1 MKKYALALLALL
13 LLLPAVLASGEAL
26 DVAVPEYVRPYAPAE
41 ITVNCPDAGELTLRV
56 SDDYVSY
63 VIATAQAQA
72 GENRIAWDGLGDNA
86 EALQR
91 GAYTLTVTLQT
102 ERDTYVSETPLTV
115 KLAAAALQYLIPSGD
130 TVYAGQDG
138 FLVNYLITASG
149 TMNVQLTAEDAP
161 QTILRTWNI
170 QQTDMLPHIFRW
182 NGQVNNQSV
191 PEGRYVLTFSVKGS
205 AQEPYEVHVA
215 VSHEKAPS
223 APLTVTDRALYL
235 PENLDSDADV
245 WAAMMYPVT
254 VVDVGRLQH
263 QKVFSQPN
271 SKSEVLGTVHGQ
283 SQAVIV
289 LALDQDN
296 GYAKVAA
303 WRHEDGEY
311 IEGYVPQKKL
321 FNVIPAARYG
331 ILIDKNT
338 QIMTIYEDGH
348 KLGQITVSSGLMA
361 QDKLFRETRAGAF
374 LTTDRMINFKSEGY
388 MYNYAIRIDGGNLI
402 HSLGC
407 KLRGAKWDYSEH
419 LVELGKKASHGC
431 VRMDTRMNEQ
441 GLNAY
446 WVWTHIPYYT
456 KVLVIDDPQAR
467 AERLAEI
474 NAPAATQTPAVTDA
488 LAASEQPEASPD
500 AAVSDTSAPTA
511 DFTPIPTAEPTATP
525 EPHYTRDLG
534 YGSKGLAVLQV
545 QERLKEL
552 NYYRG
557 ELDGVWGQGTQ
568 RAVTAFQKASKIK
581 ADGIVGK
588 NTYAKLFGKQAIAAT
603 PTPSPSPSPTPSP
616 TPSPMPT
623 PSPTPPPQT
632 SIVLTFTGDALLGS
646 EDKLRANENSFD
658 SVVAAQ
664 GYAYPLANFRE
675 LFSQDDYTTVNLE
688 SVLKDDSTDKLDGR
702 LYNFRGPTSFVN
714 ILLAAS
720 VEHANIANNHYIDY
734 GVSGRRST
742 RDTLQR
748 AGIAYSGYTYTH
760 IFEKDGVKI
769 GFAGIRESMWHQNRA
784 TMTNEIKALKKAG
797 CDYIVYACHWG
808 TEYAENHND
817 IQKLMA
823 TYAID
828 AGADCVI
835 GTHPHVVQGVEVYN
849 GKPIFYSL
857 GNFVFGGNL
866 NPTDYDGLVVQLT
879 LHFDHQVCDD
889 VQARLIPILTS
900 GVQDGTTNF
909 QPVMAEGEEKDRILN
924 RIQQDSPAEI
934 SEIMTF

>member
-41 ITVNCPDAGELTLRV
+41 ITVTCPDAGELTLRV

-72 GENRIAWDGLGDNA
+72 GENRIAWDGLGDNG

-149 TMNVQLTAEDAP
+149 TMNVRLTAEDAP
-161 QTILRTWNI
+161 QTILRAWNI

-215 VSHEKAPS
+215 VSHEKASS

-263 QKVFSQPN
+263 QKVFAQPN

-289 LALDQDN
+289 LALDQEN

-407 KLRGAKWDYSEH
+407 KLRGAKWDYSDH
-419 LVELGKKASHGC
+419 LAELGKKASHGC
-431 VRMDTRMNEQ
+431 VRMDTRMNDQ

-446 WVWTHIPYYT
+446 
-456 KVLVIDDPQAR
+456 
-467 AERLAEI
+467 
-474 NAPAATQTPAVTDA
+474 
-488 LAASEQPEASPD
+488 
-500 AAVSDTSAPTA
+500 
-511 DFTPIPTAEPTATP
+511 
-525 EPHYTRDLG
+525 
-534 YGSKGLAVLQV
+534 
-545 QERLKEL
+545 
-552 NYYRG
+552 
-557 ELDGVWGQGTQ
+557 
-568 RAVTAFQKASKIK
+568 
-581 ADGIVGK
+581 
-588 NTYAKLFGKQAIAAT
+588 
-603 PTPSPSPSPTPSP
+603 
-616 TPSPMPT
+616 
-623 PSPTPPPQT
+623 
-632 SIVLTFTGDALLGS
+632 
-646 EDKLRANENSFD
+646 
-658 SVVAAQ
+658 
-664 GYAYPLANFRE
+664 
-675 LFSQDDYTTVNLE
+675 
-688 SVLKDDSTDKLDGR
+688 
-702 LYNFRGPTSFVN
+702 
-714 ILLAAS
+714 
-720 VEHANIANNHYIDY
+720 
-734 GVSGRRST
+734 
-742 RDTLQR
+742 
-748 AGIAYSGYTYTH
+748 
-760 IFEKDGVKI
+760 
-769 GFAGIRESMWHQNRA
+769 
-784 TMTNEIKALKKAG
+784 
-797 CDYIVYACHWG
+797 
-808 TEYAENHND
+808 
-817 IQKLMA
+817 
-823 TYAID
+823 
-828 AGADCVI
+828 
-835 GTHPHVVQGVEVYN
+835 
-849 GKPIFYSL
+849 
-857 GNFVFGGNL
+857 
-866 NPTDYDGLVVQLT
+866 
-879 LHFDHQVCDD
+879 
-889 VQARLIPILTS
+889 
-900 GVQDGTTNF
+900 
-909 QPVMAEGEEKDRILN
+909 
-924 RIQQDSPAEI
+924 
-934 SEIMTF
+934 